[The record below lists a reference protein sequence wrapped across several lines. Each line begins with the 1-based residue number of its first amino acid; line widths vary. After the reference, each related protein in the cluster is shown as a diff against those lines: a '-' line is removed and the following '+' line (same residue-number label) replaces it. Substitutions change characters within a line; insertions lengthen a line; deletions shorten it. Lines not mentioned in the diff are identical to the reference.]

1 MEKTL
6 KWGIIGTA
14 KINRSVIPP
23 LQRSQRNLLWAV
35 ASRDDARA
43 SAYAQEWGIP
53 NAYGSYEALLADPD
67 IDVVYISLPNS
78 LHAEWTVRAAQA
90 GKHVL
95 CEKPLAISLDEV
107 DAISDAA
114 SKNGVQVAEA
124 FMYRHHPQTL
134 KVQELVASGA
144 LGEVWLVRGSFS
156 YQLNRPGDVRLSP
169 ELLGGSL
176 WDVGCYP
183 VSYARAV
190 LGVEPL
196 EVYAAQGVGPSGVD
210 LSFSGMLRFGEG
222 PHNSPSAVAQF
233 DAGFVPSFR
242 TVMEIVGGERSLTV
256 PYPFKPLEGIFPVLK
271 QADREESIP
280 IPAFD
285 LYSGEIENMTDAIL
299 HGAPPRISLAD
310 SRANVAAI
318 LALYESAQSGKPVR
332 LA

>member
-6 KWGIIGTA
+6 KWGILGTA

-23 LQRSQRNLLWAV
+23 LQRSQRSQLWAV

-43 SAYAQEWGIP
+43 AAYAQEWDIP
-53 NAYGSYEALLADPD
+53 HAYGSYEALLADPD

-78 LHAEWTVRAAQA
+78 LHAGWTVRAAQA

-114 SKNGVQVAEA
+114 RKNGVQVAEA

-134 KVQELVASGA
+134 KVRELVASGV
-144 LGEVWLVRGSFS
+144 LGKVWLVRGSFS
-156 YQLNRPGDVRLSP
+156 FQLNRPGDVRLSP

-190 LGVEPL
+190 LGAEPM
-196 EVYAAQGVGPSGVD
+196 EVFGAQGIGPSGVD
-210 LSFSGMLRFGEG
+210 MSFSGMLRFGEG

-233 DAGFVPSFR
+233 DAGFVPASR
-242 TVMEIVGGERSLTV
+242 SVMEIVGDERSLTV
-256 PYPFKPLEGIFPVLK
+256 PNPFRPQEGTSLVLK

-285 LYSGEIENMTDAIL
+285 LYSGEIENMAEAIL
-299 HGAPPRISLAD
+299 HGTPPRVSLAD

-318 LALYESAQSGKPVR
+318 LALYESARTGKPVR